1 MNEMMTARELAE
13 ALRLSEDHIRRLT
26 SRKEIPYV
34 KIGHAVR
41 YRGDDIER
49 WLAGKRVYCRK
60 EINEM
65 ADTYVATRKSKGREA
80 VRAAKTTQI
89 F

>member
-1 MNEMMTARELAE
+1 MSEVMTARELADM
-13 ALRLSEDHIRRLT
+13 LRLSEDHIRRLT

-34 KIGHAVR
+34 KIGHSVR
-41 YRGDDIER
+41 YKADDIDR
-49 WLAGKRVYCRK
+49 WLSTKRVYCRK

-65 ADTYVATRKSKGREA
+65 AETYVATRKSKSREA
-80 VRAAKTTQI
+80 VRAAKTTQN